1 MTLSRQTQVRLP
13 KIQKALFQEK
23 TMQEIAEICKV
34 SDKTIDRDMKAW
46 IDSGE
51 FELWLKEEWLR
62 VYIDIKKIKPIIAF
76 EALNNLVGKML
87 TRKIERKEQIELSQK
102 VEVNVTSNLQQY
114 ESLITEELNRTL
126 HVNSVAKQVDP
137 APTAPK
143 TSPVPTA

>member
-46 IDSGE
+46 VDSGE

-126 HVNSVAKQVDP
+126 QTDSARKQVDP